1 MVKGGTFISGI
12 FDPVIFFVNKGH
24 MLDGEDLHEDIKI
37 PSEKI
42 SEEVELLVKQKLQS
56 EKWSPKKVDGWT
68 KDLIENILKVL
79 AEMKKPYKYVVTC
92 IIMQKN
98 GAGLYSTAGAIW
110 NETTDGRVNYIMAD
124 HEWLVCNTTVYWAK
138 ID

>member
-1 MVKGGTFISGI
+1 
-12 FDPVIFFVNKGH
+12 

-42 SEEVELLVKQKLQS
+42 SEEVELLVKQKLQN
-56 EKWSPKKVDGWT
+56 EKWSPKKVDSWT
-68 KDLIENILKVL
+68 KDLIESILKML
-79 AEMKKPYKYVVTC
+79 AEMKKPYKYVVSC

-98 GAGLYSTAGAIW
+98 GAGLYSTAGSIW